1 MYRLIK
7 VLLAEDDEN
16 SAMLVKHAM
25 DRFNFEVTHVPD
37 GMAALSKV
45 RNSDYDLIISDIMMP
60 YLDGLSFI
68 EKAQD
73 FIRDTPVIV
82 LTAVGERKNVLRAAQ
97 RHVKEYILKPIEIDA
112 LLEKV
117 LIALKLSAD
126 SLFLKKDHPLKINI
140 AVSGGQHL
148 SLKLDGCPKKSSGE
162 EVYVRLSDSLSDN
175 KSVSDLSVE
184 IDPHFFLE
192 AQSFRILDD
201 LILKLIKNTH
211 LRGSS
216 ITLHAPEIKEARL
229 DPDKFPNLLS
239 CKIESRK

>member
-1 MYRLIK
+1 MFKLIK

-25 DRFNFEVTHVPD
+25 DRFNFDVTHVPD

-45 RNSDYDLIISDIMMP
+45 RTNDYDLIISDIMMP

-117 LIALKLSAD
+117 LIAMKMETTD
-126 SLFLKKDHPLKINI
+126 LFVKKDKPLKIN
-140 AVSGGQHL
+140 VSETGENL
-148 SLKLDGCPKKSSGE
+148 ISLKLEGCPKKNSADEIYNRVHNIIETSSHIKQLFI
-162 EVYVRLSDSLSDN
+162 EVDT
-175 KSVSDLSVE
+175 
-184 IDPHFFLE
+184 HFFLE
-192 AQSFRILDD
+192 ALSYRILDD
-201 LILKLIKNTH
+201 FMLKLIKNTDI
-211 LRGSS
+211 RGSGTT
-216 ITLHAPEIKEARL
+216 IYAPEIREARL

-239 CKIESRK
+239 CKIETRS